1 MSGAQVLSLRLLG
14 EIELVRDGK
23 PLALPQSKKTRALLA
38 YLALNRGP
46 HRRERLCEMLWEI
59 PDDPRAALR

>member
-23 PLALPQSKKTRALLA
+23 PLALQQSKKTRALLA
-38 YLALNRGP
+38 
-46 HRRERLCEMLWEI
+46 
-59 PDDPRAALR
+59 